1 MIAKNIKGQSFAG
14 CINYVIKEDAEV
26 LKAEGV
32 MAMSRG
38 DMIAS
43 FEFQRSSRS
52 EIKSPVGHI
61 PLAFAPEDKWRLT
74 NDFMVKLAEEY
85 MQNMGIRDTQY
96 IIVRH
101 NDTDHSHC
109 HIVYNRIDNN
119 RKLISDKN
127 DYKRN
132 VATCK

>member
-1 MIAKNIKGQSFAG
+1 MIAKNIKWQSFAG
-14 CINYVIKEDAEV
+14 CINYVMKADAEV
-26 LKAEGV
+26 IKAEGV
-32 MAMSRG
+32 MAMSNE
-38 DMIAS
+38 DMITS
-43 FEFQRSSRS
+43 FEFQRSTRP

-61 PLAFAPEDKWRLT
+61 PLAFAPEDKGRMT

-109 HIVYNRIDNN
+109 QLSTIG
-119 RKLISDKN
+119 LITTGN
-127 DYKRN
+127 
-132 VATCK
+132 